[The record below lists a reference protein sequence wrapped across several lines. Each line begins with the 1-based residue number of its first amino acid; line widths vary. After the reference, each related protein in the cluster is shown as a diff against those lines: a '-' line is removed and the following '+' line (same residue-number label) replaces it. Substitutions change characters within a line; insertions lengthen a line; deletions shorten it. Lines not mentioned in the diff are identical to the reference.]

1 MPSTDAQKWTKY
13 SKQILEHWVQCPIQS
28 WGGEGRVCV
37 EEFGKHW
44 KQLECLLKTQMTRL
58 YHKFTDPEG
67 GVTWESVFLTSTP
80 GNFLIRKVWE
90 TLTKLG
96 EPLKSF
102 KKWRNLIRTEFLAV
116 DRVELEGR
124 ELTIIV

>member
-1 MPSTDAQKWTKY
+1 
-13 SKQILEHWVQCPIQS
+13 
-28 WGGEGRVCV
+28 
-37 EEFGKHW
+37 
-44 KQLECLLKTQMTRL
+44 MTRL
-58 YHKFTDPEG
+58 YYKFTDPEG

-90 TLTKLG
+90 TLPKLE

-116 DRVELEGR
+116 DTVELEDR